1 MLRIE
6 IKRENDDSLKIK
18 ENTTILA
25 ISATTFDIDFKSG
38 LQTSCRRE
46 NFQNIGIWRFKHVNF
61 ANWTILSR
69 WRFLKKFRNF
79 FAWACPAMPMP
90 IYSLYRAFYLLSRK
104 DQINSK
110 QVNSH
115 FIVIK
120 RSFRAS
126 FNQCQPSEAKGWLKN
141 AFFHILTAVNMRN
154 LKIGSF
160 PEKTES
166 VTS

>member
-1 MLRIE
+1 MKKNFHFSIFFCVKKWLSLGCRHPVEGRIFKILEFGGLNMLTLRIGPFWVDEGFWKNFE
-6 IKRENDDSLKIK
+6 IFSP
-18 ENTTILA
+18 
-25 ISATTFDIDFKSG
+25 G
-38 LQTSCRRE
+38 
-46 NFQNIGIWRFKHVNF
+46 H
-61 ANWTILSR
+61 
-69 WRFLKKFRNF
+69 
-79 FAWACPAMPMP
+79 AWACPAMPMP

-104 DQINSK
+104 DEINSK

-115 FIVIK
+115 FKVI
-120 RSFRAS
+120 RRLFRAS
-126 FNQCQPSEAKGWLKN
+126 FNEWQPSEAKGWSKN

>member
-1 MLRIE
+1 MKTFFFKKRLSLGCRHSVEGRI
-6 IKRENDDSLKIK
+6 
-18 ENTTILA
+18 
-25 ISATTFDIDFKSG
+25 FK
-38 LQTSCRRE
+38 
-46 NFQNIGIWRFKHVNF
+46 NVGIWRFKHVNF

-69 WRFLKKFRNF
+69 WRFLKKFRFF

-115 FIVIK
+115 FIMMK
-120 RSFRAS
+120 RSFIAS
-126 FNQCQPSEAKGWLKN
+126 FNRCQPSEAKRWSKN

-160 PEKTES
+160 PEKTKC
-166 VTS
+166 VTSYPLQWCNFMPKIRRN

>member
-1 MLRIE
+1 MPGHAHAYIE
-6 IKRENDDSLKIK
+6 PIQSL
-18 ENTTILA
+18 L
-25 ISATTFDIDFKSG
+25 
-38 LQTSCRRE
+38 
-46 NFQNIGIWRFKHVNF
+46 F
-61 ANWTILSR
+61 AQR
-69 WRFLKKFRNF
+69 
-79 FAWACPAMPMP
+79 
-90 IYSLYRAFYLLSRK
+90 LSRK

-115 FIVIK
+115 FIMMK
-120 RSFRAS
+120 RSFIAS
-126 FNQCQPSEAKGWLKN
+126 FNRCQPSEAKGWSKN